1 LVSNVPANLFNVKPP
16 LIGELSGYDIGG
28 ELDSSSEFINFEDS
42 FRKRRN
48 HIDILDDRS
57 EGEVGPMIE
66 LEESQGELFPSNIGG
81 KPLIAPKS
89 MISH

>member
-1 LVSNVPANLFNVKPP
+1 MVSNVPANLFNVKPP

-66 LEESQGELFPSNIGG
+66 LEESQGELFP
-81 KPLIAPKS
+81 
-89 MISH
+89 